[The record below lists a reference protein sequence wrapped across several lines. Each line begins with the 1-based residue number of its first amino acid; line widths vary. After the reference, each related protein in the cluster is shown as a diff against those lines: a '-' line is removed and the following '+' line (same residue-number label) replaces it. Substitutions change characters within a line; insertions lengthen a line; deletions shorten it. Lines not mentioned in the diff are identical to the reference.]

1 MTEPEFPRPYGEGKG
16 SRDGYP
22 ECWAC
27 AGPATEGWADHQAPS
42 ERPLCRD
49 CFEITAR
56 QFAPYL
62 IMFVGQQILLG
73 TPFGRRLARA
83 LGKARRD

>member
-1 MTEPEFPRPYGEGKG
+1 MTDNP
-16 SRDGYP
+16 GYP

-27 AGPATEGWADHQAPS
+27 AGPATEGLGAWWSAR

-62 IMFVGQQILLG
+62 MMFVGQQIVFG
-73 TPFGRRLARA
+73 TPFGRRLARV